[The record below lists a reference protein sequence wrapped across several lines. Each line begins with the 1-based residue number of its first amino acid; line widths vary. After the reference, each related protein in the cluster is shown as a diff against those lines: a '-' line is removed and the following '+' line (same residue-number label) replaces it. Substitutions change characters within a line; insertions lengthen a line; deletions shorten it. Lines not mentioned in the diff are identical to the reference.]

1 MYVMLR
7 EHFFQALGVLGNP
20 NTNPNTNPFQSKVQL
35 PICEIGSLWV
45 TLWLNAQQIQTL
57 ADHGI
62 SVRPA

>member
-20 NTNPNTNPFQSKVQL
+20 NTNPFQGKVQL
-35 PICEIGSLWV
+35 PISRIGSLWV
-45 TLWLNAQQIQTL
+45 TLWLNPQQIQTL